1 MRESASDGTFHNGV
15 ALLNRRVGA
24 GQLIWKWTSRVCRLS
39 TGALSMANASDLKGL
54 MTFLRRD
61 EWRAA
66 FKVIQHAHFFVACHN
81 AGVGAEEIASIL
93 GEDAAMTL
101 WGCTFE
107 DFLSRDLPGGRNMV
121 DDYLKRRGYKESSS
135 AKAYMRAIRGSVMSL
150 YEVSGIV
157 PDQSFLARDLIR
169 GGDPVRVSERSA
181 STQLKPW
188 DRIGARIVPL
198 RGTYQM
204 CGGLLV
210 YELEISE
217 QLLAKFRWFEAR
229 VEREMHVIADEL
241 GTQFDSALYSHL
253 SPKGALLEFAAPIFT
268 RIWLSDALDRAL
280 NPRPLQLYNSDGD
293 ALVLCTLRFPL
304 EQTTS
309 QDMACAALAIV
320 DDLRVASDTFFN
332 WVGPEISTS
341 ELPANL
347 PGHVIMS
354 SLSEGG
360 AVLGSIEVGSNQVV
374 VTTNSLQ
381 RAERAKLKFGAALT
395 GLIGAPTFE
404 SETPEEALAKKEPSA
419 GDESVDIAHDV
430 KCRIIH
436 SQLDE
441 HYRQT
446 LDKPLAI
453 LDGMTPRQA
462 AQEAASS
469 DKVTAWLKY
478 LENQSHNQR
487 NHDDPLATYDVAWL
501 WTELGIPERRV

>member
-1 MRESASDGTFHNGV
+1 
-15 ALLNRRVGA
+15 
-24 GQLIWKWTSRVCRLS
+24 
-39 TGALSMANASDLKGL
+39 MANASSLKGL

-61 EWRAA
+61 EWREA
-66 FKVIQHAHFFVACHN
+66 FEEIQHAHLFVPCHN
-81 AGVGAEEIASIL
+81 AGVGTDGIADVL

-101 WGCTFE
+101 WGCAFE
-107 DFLSRDLPGGRNMV
+107 DFLSRHLPGDRNMV

-135 AKAYMRAIRGSVMSL
+135 AKAYMQAIRSSVMSL

-157 PDQSFLARDLIR
+157 PGQSFLARDLIR
-169 GGDPVRVSERSA
+169 GGAPVRVSERSA
-181 STQLKPW
+181 SAQMKPW

-210 YELEISE
+210 YELGISE
-217 QLLAKFRWFEAR
+217 QLLAKLRWFEAR

-241 GTQFDSALYSHL
+241 GTQFDSGLYKGITAS
-253 SPKGALLEFAAPIFT
+253 GALLELAAPIFT
-268 RIWLSDALDRAL
+268 RVWLSDALDNAL
-280 NPRPLQLYNSDGD
+280 NPRRLQLYNTDGD
-293 ALVLCTLRFPL
+293 AIVICTLRFPL
-304 EQTTS
+304 EQTAS
-309 QDMACAALAIV
+309 QEIACAELAII
-320 DDLRVASDTFFN
+320 DDLRAASDRFFN
-332 WVGPEISTS
+332 WVGPEIRTS

-360 AVLGSIEVGSNQVV
+360 AVLGSIEVSSNQIV

-381 RAERAKLKFGAALT
+381 RAERAKVMIGAALR
-395 GLIGAPTFE
+395 GLIGAPTLE

-419 GDESVDIAHDV
+419 EDASVEIAPDV
-430 KCRIIH
+430 KRRIIH

-441 HYRQT
+441 HYRKT

-462 AQEAASS
+462 AQAVASR

-478 LENQSHNQR
+478 LENQSHNR
-487 NHDDPLATYDVAWL
+487 WNHNDPLATYDVTWL
-501 WTELGIPERRV
+501 WSELGIPERRV